1 MSTVIPF
8 FRPASAR
15 QGNWSQQEL
24 AEFYRVEAALLR
36 AGFSIASEHGLS
48 DEGEPWFV
56 FCRPDGDA
64 IIHFAKIDGSYLIA
78 SEALDRPVQGTDFR
92 TLIDQIARLHPHLLP
107 IPATGT
113 ATTLVVHPAALLA
126 ALVAA
131 AALSLSSEDAH
142 AGPLVPG
149 GEGVSAAPVSEG
161 GRPPLSQPQ
170 PKASGGSGDR
180 DTDRKQLEAIILSA
194 MIFAA
199 EAMAVDH
206 RAASAELDL
215 DFAGGAGN
223 AWSPTAQG
231 DATLTPGTAL
241 GSGRGSAS
249 VQPAVLTAQGSGA
262 NPDARPQSASDT
274 IAAPSRV
281 DPAPVARTEFA
292 SEAPKSPAS
301 QNQPL
306 APGFGS
312 DVALTGTSA
321 EVSAAKSSGHQAS
334 TSARSEG
341 AAPTSDEP
349 GPASR
354 DQRAGSASASIA
366 EPASHARPGHAA
378 SSDPASTGSGP
389 ARPAWVN
396 DLTQTMTSRM
406 PSPDASRDA
415 DDRSHGRPTE
425 AALGNGRK
433 VDPTGPGNGR
443 VDGAGRDR
451 EPSAKAADETHQTK
465 DQAAPGHS
473 QAGSGQGRGVPAET
487 ATGNTPP
494 AEQARPVQ
502 GPVDRADQDRGASA
516 MAAVGRSPNAEQAAP
531 GSSQASARDQDP
543 AASSTASHEMRAEQT
558 GPINGQVNPVGP
570 DRASSPEGASGNDPQ
585 TVPAGGGNGHTSGLA
600 RGEAAPAQAEAANGP
615 PVEPSSR
622 GSGNAGAIAQER
634 GPQAETTTGSKL
646 QNDQTGGG
654 NDHASVVAR
663 QEAAPAQTEAGNPSP
678 VGQTGQGSS
687 HAGGVARDRPPQA
700 EAAAGTNPRPAQA
713 GPSESRAEVSGPGSA
728 RAEAVDDRPEVQQ
741 AGRAN
746 GQENANEQGSLR
758 QSGAAPGNDP
768 RIETTGGNDDQ
779 GPGSHSQ
786 PESVA
791 QREPGSGGPAI
802 GRDRSPSDAN
812 ERGSTAQAEAARPKT
827 EQEADRGNGHS
838 SAPAERSDQRMPEAQ
853 GPGATDTVSNHGRPD
868 TPGDAPSDAASTTTA
883 HPPLD
888 SGSATRGSNKPS
900 ATELPDGR
908 REPIDRAAPEHAAAA
923 ERTPVAADGPAQQ
936 LTSPPSE
943 HGRGNSIGPS
953 ADHASNAAA
962 SEQTNGDVAG
972 TKEHGSGPNDTAVAS
987 SSNVHVGG
995 AGPQASHAQDEPASH
1010 GHDPAAEAPVP
1021 ASVARDPILQDRG
1034 SDRAVSENSVGHGAS
1049 LGSDALN
1056 ASAKGEQTQAEIDGS
1071 HDGTGPVVVR
1081 ASPAAGPKATVHG
1094 VDENGLSVPSDGSN
1108 PTSPPAPVSQDE
1120 IATAQADRAQFD
1132 DSLSVSGRAVREVP
1146 GHAAPPVSADPPTVP
1161 SVPVEADRVD
1171 GPSPTSQ
1178 SSSAASHGTSG
1189 QAKPGRPSPPPA
1201 AIDADGN
1208 LVFHT
1213 DAQKDP
1219 VPSALPQG
1227 PDEATSH
1234 HAIGLIGVSDQ
1245 AHSMH
1250 DLYHQT

>member
-1 MSTVIPF
+1 MTMSTVIPF

-36 AGFSIASEHGLS
+36 AGFSIASDHGLS

-78 SEALDRPVQGTDFR
+78 SEALDRPVRGTDFR

-149 GEGVSAAPVSEG
+149 EGVSAAPASEG

-206 RAASAELDL
+206 RAVGAELDL

-241 GSGRGSAS
+241 GSGRGSVS

-274 IAAPSRV
+274 IAAPSRA

-292 SEAPKSPAS
+292 TEAPKSPAS

-306 APGFGS
+306 TPGFGS

-334 TSARSEG
+334 TSARSESP
-341 AAPTSDEP
+341 APASDEP

-406 PSPDASRDA
+406 PSPEASRDV
-415 DDRSHGRPTE
+415 DDRSHGRPAE
-425 AALGNGRK
+425 AAFGSGRK

-465 DQAAPGHS
+465 DQAAPGHG

-494 AEQARPVQ
+494 AEQARCGQ
-502 GPVDRADQDRGASA
+502 GPVDRADQDRGG

-531 GSSQASARDQDP
+531 GPSQASARGQDP
-543 AASSTASHEMRAEQT
+543 AASSAASHEMRAEQT
-558 GPINGQVNPVGP
+558 GPINGQVNPAGS

-585 TVPAGGGNGHTSGLA
+585 TVPAGGGNGHTSGVA
-600 RGEAAPAQAEAANGP
+600 QGEATPAQAKAANGP

-622 GSGNAGAIAQER
+622 GSGNAGPIAQER
-634 GPQAETTTGSKL
+634 GLQAETTTGSKP
-646 QNDQTGGG
+646 QIDQTGGG
-654 NDHASVVAR
+654 NDHASVAAR

-678 VGQTGQGSS
+678 VAQTGQGSS

-700 EAAAGTNPRPAQA
+700 EAAAGTNPRPAQD
-713 GPSESRAEVSGPGSA
+713 GPSESRADVSGPGSA
-728 RAEAVDDRPEVQQ
+728 RAEAATGERPEAQQ
-741 AGRAN
+741 VGRAN
-746 GQENANEQGSLR
+746 GQENANDQGSLR

-768 RIETTGGNDDQ
+768 RIEPTGGNDGQ
-779 GPGSHSQ
+779 GPSSHAK

-812 ERGSTAQAEAARPKT
+812 ERGATAQAEAARPKA

-868 TPGDAPSDAASTTTA
+868 TPGEAPSDAASTAKA

-888 SGSATRGSNKPS
+888 SDSAPRGSNKPS
-900 ATELPDGR
+900 ATELPDGG

-923 ERTPVAADGPAQQ
+923 EQTPVSAVGPAQK

-972 TKEHGSGPNDTAVAS
+972 TKEHGSGPNNTAVAS

-995 AGPQASHAQDEPASH
+995 AGPQASHAQDEPVSH

-1034 SDRAVSENSVGHGAS
+1034 SDRAVAEHSVGHGAS
-1049 LGSDALN
+1049 PGSDALD
-1056 ASAKGEQTQAEIDGS
+1056 ASAKAKHTQAETDGL
-1071 HDGTGPVVVR
+1071 HDSAGPVVVR
-1081 ASPAAGPKATVHG
+1081 AIPAASPQATIHG
-1094 VDENGLSVPSDGSN
+1094 VDENGLSVPSAGLN
-1108 PTSPPAPVSQDE
+1108 LTSPSAPISQDE

-1132 DSLSVSGRAVREVP
+1132 DSLSASGRAVREAP
-1146 GHAAPPVSADPPTVP
+1146 GHAALPVSADSPTVP
-1161 SVPVEADRVD
+1161 SVPVEADRAD

-1219 VPSALPQG
+1219 VPSALPRG
-1227 PDEATSH
+1227 PDEATPH

-1245 AHSMH
+1245 AHAMH
-1250 DLYHQT
+1250 DLYHQN

>member
-36 AGFSIASEHGLS
+36 AGFSIASDHGLS

-149 GEGVSAAPVSEG
+149 GEGVSAAPASEG
-161 GRPPLSQPQ
+161 GRTPLSQPQ

-206 RAASAELDL
+206 RAVSAELDL

-241 GSGRGSAS
+241 GSGRGSVS

-321 EVSAAKSSGHQAS
+321 EGSAAKSSGQQAS
-334 TSARSEG
+334 TSARSDG
-341 AAPTSDEP
+341 AAPTSDES

-366 EPASHARPGHAA
+366 EPASQARPGHAA
-378 SSDPASTGSGP
+378 SSDPASTGSGL

-406 PSPDASRDA
+406 PSPDASLDA
-415 DDRSHGRPTE
+415 EDRSHGRPAE

-433 VDPTGPGNGR
+433 VDPTGNGR

-451 EPSAKAADETHQTK
+451 EPSAKAADETHQTE

-473 QAGSGQGRGVPAET
+473 QAGSGRGRGVPAES

-494 AEQARPVQ
+494 AEQARPGQ
-502 GPVDRADQDRGASA
+502 GPVDRADQDRGG

-531 GSSQASARDQDP
+531 GPSQASARGQDP
-543 AASSTASHEMRAEQT
+543 AASSAASHEMRAEQT

-585 TVPAGGGNGHTSGLA
+585 TVPAGNGNGHTGGVA
-600 RGEAAPAQAEAANGP
+600 RGEAAPAQAKAANGP

-622 GSGNAGAIAQER
+622 SSGNAGAIDQER
-634 GPQAETTTGSKL
+634 GPQAETTTGSKP

-654 NDHASVVAR
+654 NDHTSVVAR
-663 QEAAPAQTEAGNPSP
+663 QEAASAQTEAGDPSP

-700 EAAAGTNPRPAQA
+700 EAAVGTNPRPAQA
-713 GPSESRAEVSGPGSA
+713 GQSESRADVSGPGSA
-728 RAEAVDDRPEVQQ
+728 RAEAATGELPEAQQ
-741 AGRAN
+741 VSRAN
-746 GQENANEQGSLR
+746 GQENANDQGSLR

-768 RIETTGGNDDQ
+768 RIEPTDGNDGQ
-779 GPGSHSQ
+779 GHGSHAK

-791 QREPGSGGPAI
+791 QREPGSGVPAI

-812 ERGSTAQAEAARPKT
+812 ERGSMAQTEAARPKT
-827 EQEADRGNGHS
+827 EQETDRGNGHS

-868 TPGDAPSDAASTTTA
+868 TPGEAPSDAASTTKA

-888 SGSATRGSNKPS
+888 SDSASRGLNKPS
-900 ATELPDGR
+900 ATELPDGG

-943 HGRGNSIGPS
+943 HGRGISIGPS

-962 SEQTNGDVAG
+962 SEQANGDESG
-972 TKEHGSGPNDTAVAS
+972 TKDHGSGPSNTAVAS
-987 SSNVHVGG
+987 SSNVYVGG

-1034 SDRAVSENSVGHGAS
+1034 SDRAVAEHSVGYDAS
-1049 LGSDALN
+1049 LGSDALD
-1056 ASAKGEQTQAEIDGS
+1056 ASAKGEHTQAEIDGS
-1071 HDGTGPVVVR
+1071 HDGTGPAVVH
-1081 ASPAAGPKATVHG
+1081 AIPAAGPQATVHG
-1094 VDENGLSVPSDGSN
+1094 VDENGLSVPSASPN
-1108 PTSPPAPVSQDE
+1108 PSSPPAPVSQNE

-1132 DSLSVSGRAVREVP
+1132 DSLSASGRAVREAP
-1146 GHAAPPVSADPPTVP
+1146 GHAAPPVSADSPTVP
-1161 SVPVEADRVD
+1161 SVPVEADRAD
-1171 GPSPTSQ
+1171 GPSPISQ

-1227 PDEATSH
+1227 PDEATPH

-1245 AHSMH
+1245 AHAMH